1 MKTKVGTLT
10 RLSKSLMIVSL
21 GAMFVPA
28 LSAPASAVNIQSL
41 PETTCKEVL
50 ANWGLITI
58 GNDGSIAE
66 NITMDGQAP
75 YEVRTIN
82 QLYCIGAGSFVVETD
97 GSNNDTISN
106 TGVDCRSLNHDAVLV
121 EMMHARYIQTA
132 DLDFANLT
140 VDNATHWRPIG
151 NNGCQFM
158 GEYDGNS
165 KKISNL
171 YFNQPTLSSNNR
183 PYEGIGL
190 FGSTGDN
197 TFAPTG
203 TTRTTAV
210 IKNVVLED
218 VTIYGLQD
226 VGGIVGIADRYT
238 EINNVSVSGTI
249 GVSQLGYGD
258 LGGIIGWAN
267 GEPNKRVIV
276 RNSDADVTFEVIA
289 PGSPSTNIPWCT
301 GGIMGYANDAE
312 IYDSKASITMTNE
325 VMTGIAGIVGC
336 LYTGAIEGS
345 FSAGT
350 IDNRNQTPAVE
361 DVAGIVSYIQNASI
375 TDSYSVVAAANDTN
389 VGGLVTWADNATLT
403 RTYAATPISTSSN
416 TTVGGLI
423 ALQWNAT
430 NNTVQSSFWDTTI
443 SNVTTSEDGGTGK
456 NTADLKM
463 LSTYTAAG
471 WDIVNASDLS
481 KVWGLCAEVNNGY
494 PFLQALTPAGSACSQ
509 VAPSDNSGNTPTNN
523 NAPNSASSP
532 RIQEQ
537 IKNRKWM
544 EALSNT
550 EFSRLTSTDLS
561 ALSINAIRGITK
573 KHAEV
578 MTRAQLLALT
588 PAQIRVLRPSTLAAL
603 SAEWL
608 SKLSTGQINYLLP
621 RQIRALSDAQIDKFS
636 AKQRSVFASVLRK
649 AAKQSDRE

>member
-1 MKTKVGTLT
+1 MSRFERLT
-10 RLSKSLMIVSL
+10 RFLLV
-21 GAMFVPA
+21 
-28 LSAPASAVNIQSL
+28 SAVAALTL
-41 PETTCKEVL
+41 PILAGPVHAEEIGATTAPTCKEVL
-50 ANWGLITI
+50 ASWGLITI

-75 YEVRTIN
+75 YEVSTIN

-132 DLDFANLT
+132 DLDFADLT

-197 TFAPTG
+197 TYAPAG
-203 TTRTTAV
+203 TTRTRAV

-258 LGGIIGWAN
+258 LGGIVGWAN

-312 IYDSKASITMTNE
+312 IYDSTASITMINE
-325 VMTGIAGIVGC
+325 VMSGIAGIVGC

-361 DVAGIVSYIQNASI
+361 DVAGIVSYVQNASI

-471 WDIVNASDLS
+471 WDIVNAFDSS

-494 PFLQALTPAGSACSQ
+494 PFLQAQTPTGSTCTQ
-509 VAPSDNSGNTPTNN
+509 GTPSGTPGNTPTNN
-523 NAPNSASSP
+523 NAPSNAQAP
-532 RIQEQ
+532 TIQEQ

-544 EALSNT
+544 EGLSND

-588 PAQIRVLRPSTLAAL
+588 PAQIRVVRPSTLAAL
-603 SAEWL
+603 PAEWL
-608 SKLSTGQINYLLP
+608 SQLSANQITYLLP
-621 RQIRALSDAQIDKFS
+621 RQIRVLSEQQLQKFT
-636 AKQRSVFASVLRK
+636 AKQRSVITSVLRK
-649 AAKQSDRE
+649 AVKQSDHK